1 MGDPEKLMHWWRDP
15 FTGQRLRARFRWAAL
30 LMLLPLVGLA
40 GVSAGALV
48 VSSSASA
55 ALDTAQQISGA
66 VSGTDEDVQHF
77 GLVALDVVIGR
88 GADDLTAMSTSEKE
102 VGADFETLE
111 TQPGMTAAELQALPA
126 LTSAWNATAAHRAAI
141 RLVATSAAIT
151 PATAS
156 TLEDQ
161 LDSDVKSLTGSVLS
175 LEAIGDA
182 HVAGLRLERE
192 AAVRTAAVAV
202 VLALG
207 LGLVIALWLSSRLA
221 QSVLRPLNALK
232 HATAR
237 LASGDLRQRVSAGG
251 TDEIAEL
258 GQAFDSLADQLDVQR
273 EVVLSRERRLEALVE
288 NVGDGILVVDADRKI
303 VFATPSFRAYLD
315 MESLATARLT
325 NIVHPDDLATVEEM
339 WDRGVAGGNGFAIDV
354 EARLKHTDGSWHH
367 VWARVTNRFGDPAV
381 AGMVINVS
389 DVSER
394 HQYEQRLT
402 FQALHDSLTGLANR
416 DWFAQQLDAA
426 ASAPGHQ
433 RVNSVLYVD
442 VDDFKRINDTLG
454 HQAGDAF
461 LVAVAERLVAA
472 VRPSDSVAR
481 LGGDEYAV
489 LLDGI
494 DAAEAIATAERLLVS
509 VQQPLVLGGQEIAP
523 RVSIGIASA
532 AGRVGSQT
540 MLADA
545 DLAMYFAKRSGKAQ
559 WQVFAPEMRTELLE
573 RLQLGEDLRVAIEA
587 GGITVHYQPVVA
599 LDTGMIVGAEALARW
614 RHPTRGWIGP
624 TVFIA
629 LAEELNLVER
639 IDAGV
644 LREACTQ
651 GRRWTDA
658 GLPVMRLAVNLS
670 GSNLARADLVASV
683 AGILEET
690 GFAAANL
697 EIELTEGV
705 VIAESDA
712 VLATLNDLKAL
723 GLHLAIDDFGT
734 GYSALSRLRALPF
747 DTLKVDKVFV
757 DELADANPGSTLAES
772 ILDMARV
779 LRLKVV
785 AEGVETSLQADFLR
799 SRGCDFAQGYL
810 FSRAVDPSAFEALLT
825 HSGRLGVAA
834 AAIA

>member
-1 MGDPEKLMHWWRDP
+1 MHWWRDP

-40 GVSAGALV
+40 GVSAGALL

-55 ALDTAQQISGA
+55 ALDTAQQVNGA
-66 VSGTDEDVQHF
+66 VSGADEDVQHF
-77 GLVALDVVIGR
+77 GLAALDVVIGR

-111 TQPGMTAAELQALPA
+111 TRPGMTAAQLQALPA
-126 LTSAWNATAAHRAAI
+126 LTSEWNATAAHRAAI
-141 RLVATSAAIT
+141 QLVATSAAIS

-161 LDSDVKSLTGSVLS
+161 LDSDVKSLTGKVLS

-182 HVAGLRLERE
+182 HVAGLRLERD
-192 AAVRTAAVAV
+192 AAVRTSAVAV

-237 LASGDLRQRVSAGG
+237 LASGDLRQRVAAGG

-258 GQAFDSLADQLDVQR
+258 GQAFDSLADQLDAQR
-273 EVVLSRERRLEALVE
+273 EVLLSRERRLEALVE
-288 NVGDGILVVDADRKI
+288 NVGDGILVVDADRRI
-303 VFATPSFRAYLD
+303 LFATPSFRAYLD
-315 MESLATARLT
+315 MASLATARLA
-325 NIVHPDDLATVEEM
+325 NVVHPDDLATVGDV
-339 WDRGVAGGNGFAIDV
+339 WDRSVAGGDGFAIDV

-472 VRPSDSVAR
+472 VRPSDAVAR

-494 DAAEAIATAERLLVS
+494 DAAEAVATAERLLVS
-509 VQQPLVLGGQEIAP
+509 VQQPLVLGGQEVAP

-559 WQVFAPEMRTELLE
+559 CQVFAPEMRTELLE

-705 VIAESDA
+705 VIAEVRCRARHAQRPQGARTSPRHRRLWHRILGALTAEGAPVRYAQGRQGFCRRAGRCESWINTGGEHPRHGTRAPPQGRRRRCGDI
-712 VLATLNDLKAL
+712 LAGRLPAQ
-723 GLHLAIDDFGT
+723 
-734 GYSALSRLRALPF
+734 SRL
-747 DTLKVDKVFV
+747 
-757 DELADANPGSTLAES
+757 
-772 ILDMARV
+772 
-779 LRLKVV
+779 
-785 AEGVETSLQADFLR
+785 
-799 SRGCDFAQGYL
+799 
-810 FSRAVDPSAFEALLT
+810 
-825 HSGRLGVAA
+825 
-834 AAIA
+834 

>member
-1 MGDPEKLMHWWRDP
+1 MHWWRNP

-55 ALDTAQQISGA
+55 ALDTAQQVSGVVSGA
-66 VSGTDEDVQHF
+66 DEDVQHF

-88 GADDLTAMSTSEKE
+88 GADDLTAMSTSEKQ
-102 VGADFETLE
+102 VGADFETLK
-111 TQPGMTAAELQALPA
+111 TQPGMTAAQLQALPG
-126 LTSAWNATAAHRAAI
+126 LTSEWNATAAHRAAI
-141 RLVATSAAIT
+141 RLVATSVAISPAA
-151 PATAS
+151 AS

-161 LDSDVKSLTGSVLS
+161 LDSDVKGLTNKLIG

-182 HVAGLRLERE
+182 HVGGLRLERD
-192 AAVRTAAVAV
+192 AAVRTSAVAV

-232 HATAR
+232 QATAR
-237 LASGDLRQRVSAGG
+237 LASGDLRHRVAQGG
-251 TDEIAEL
+251 NDEIAEL
-258 GQAFDSLADQLDVQR
+258 GQAFDSLADQLDAER
-273 EVVLSRERRLEALVE
+273 EAVLSRERRLEALVE
-288 NVGDGILVVDADRKI
+288 NVGDGILVVDAARKI
-303 VFATPSFRAYLD
+303 LFATPSFRAYLD
-315 MESLATARLT
+315 MESLATARLA
-325 NIVHPDDLATVEEM
+325 NIVHPDDLATVGEVWE
-339 WDRGVAGGNGFAIDV
+339 RSVAGGDGFALDV
-354 EARLKHTDGSWHH
+354 EARLKHADGSWHH

-416 DWFAQQLDAA
+416 DWFTQQLDAS
-426 ASAPGHQ
+426 ASAPDHQ

-461 LVAVAERLVAA
+461 LVAVAQRLVAA
-472 VRPSDSVAR
+472 VRPSDTVAR
-481 LGGDEYAV
+481 LVGDEYAV
-489 LLDGI
+489 LLDGT
-494 DAAEAIATAERLLVS
+494 DAAEAIATAKRLLVS
-509 VQQPLVLGGQEIAP
+509 VQQPLVLDGKEVAP

-532 AGRVGSQT
+532 AGRYGSQT

-559 WQVFAPEMRTELLE
+559 CQVFAPEMRTELLD
-573 RLQLGEDLRVAIEA
+573 RLQLGEDLRVAIDS
-587 GGITVHYQPVVA
+587 GGITVHYQPVIS
-599 LDTGMIVGAEALARW
+599 LDTGVIVGAEALARW

-644 LREACTQ
+644 LREACAQ
-651 GRRWTDA
+651 GRRWKDA

-723 GLHLAIDDFGT
+723 GLRLAIDDFGT
-734 GYSALSRLRALPF
+734 GYSALSRLRVLPF

-757 DELADANPGSTLAES
+757 DELADADPGSTLAES

-799 SRGCDFAQGYL
+799 RRGCDFAQGYL
-810 FSRAVDPSAFEALLT
+810 FSRAVESSDFEALLARG
-825 HSGRLGVAA
+825 GRLGVVA

>member
-1 MGDPEKLMHWWRDP
+1 MNWWRDP
-15 FTGQRLRARFRWAAL
+15 FTGRRLRARFRWAAL
-30 LMLLPLVGLA
+30 LILLPLIGLA

-48 VSSSASA
+48 VSSSASS
-55 ALDTAQQISGA
+55 ALDTAQQVTGVA
-66 VSGTDEDVQHF
+66 AGVDEDVQHF

-88 GADDLTAMSTSEKE
+88 GADDLSAMNTSEKQ
-102 VGADFETLE
+102 VGADFKTLE
-111 TQPGMTAAELQALPA
+111 TQPGMTVAQLQALPA
-126 LTSAWNATAAHRAAI
+126 LISLWNATAPHRVAI
-141 RLVATSAAIT
+141 RLVGTSVAVAPAA
-151 PATAS
+151 AS
-156 TLEDQ
+156 ALEDE
-161 LDSDVKSLTGSVLS
+161 LDSDVTSLTRRVLA
-175 LEAIGDA
+175 LEAIGEA
-182 HVAGLRLERE
+182 HVAGLRQERD
-192 AAVRTAAVAV
+192 AAVRTSAVAV
-202 VLALG
+202 VLALV
-207 LGLVIALWLSSRLA
+207 LGLAIALWLSSRLA

-232 HATAR
+232 QATAR
-237 LASGDLRQRVSAGG
+237 LASGDLRQRVAAGG
-251 TDEIAEL
+251 SDEIAEL
-258 GQAFDSLADQLDVQR
+258 GQAFDSLADQLGEERDAVR
-273 EVVLSRERRLEALVE
+273 SRERRLEALVE
-288 NVGDGILVVDADRKI
+288 NVGDGILVIDADRTI

-315 MESLATARLT
+315 LENLATTRLT
-325 NIVHPDDLATVEEM
+325 NIVHPDDLAKVGEV
-339 WDRGVAGGNGFAIDV
+339 WDRSASGGDGFAIDV
-354 EARLKHTDGSWHH
+354 EARLKHADGSWHH

-394 HQYEQRLT
+394 HQFEQRLT

-416 DWFAQQLDAA
+416 DWFAQQLDASA
-426 ASAPGHQ
+426 AGHQ
-433 RVNSVLYVD
+433 RINSVLYVD

-461 LVAVAERLVAA
+461 LVAVAERLVAG
-472 VRPSDSVAR
+472 VRPLDTVAR

-489 LLDGI
+489 LLDGT
-494 DAAEAIATAERLLVS
+494 DAAEAGATAERLLVS
-509 VQQPLVLGGQEIAP
+509 VQRPLVLAGKEVAP

-532 AGRVGSQT
+532 AGRAGSQT

-559 WQVFAPEMRTELLE
+559 FQVFTPEMRTELLD
-573 RLQLGEDLRVAIEA
+573 RLQLGEDLRTAIES
-587 GGITVHYQPVVA
+587 GGITVQYQPVVA
-599 LDTGMIVGAEALARW
+599 LDTGLIVGAEALARW

-629 LAEELNLVER
+629 LAEELGLVER
-639 IDAGV
+639 IDAAV

-651 GRRWTDA
+651 GRTWSDA

-670 GSNLARADLVASV
+670 GSNLARSDLVGSV

-734 GYSALSRLRALPF
+734 GYSALSRLRVLPF

-757 DELADANPGSTLAES
+757 DELADVDPGSTLAES

-810 FSRAVDPSAFEALLT
+810 FSRAVEPAAFEALIAQ
-825 HSGRLGVAA
+825 GERLGMAA
-834 AAIA
+834 VAIA

>member
-1 MGDPEKLMHWWRDP
+1 
-15 FTGQRLRARFRWAAL
+15 
-30 LMLLPLVGLA
+30 MLLPLVGLA
-40 GVSAGALV
+40 GVSAGALL

-55 ALDTAQQISGA
+55 ALDTAQQVSGA
-66 VSGTDEDVQHF
+66 VSGADEDVQHF
-77 GLVALDVVIGR
+77 GLAALDVVIGR

-111 TQPGMTAAELQALPA
+111 TQPGMTAAQLQALPA
-126 LTSAWNATAAHRAAI
+126 LTSEWNATAAHRAAI
-141 RLVATSAAIT
+141 RLVATSAAIS

-161 LDSDVKSLTGSVLS
+161 LDSDVKSLTGKVLS

-182 HVAGLRLERE
+182 HVAGLRLERD
-192 AAVRTAAVAV
+192 AAVRTSAVAV

-237 LASGDLRQRVSAGG
+237 LASGDLRQRVAAGG

-258 GQAFDSLADQLDVQR
+258 GQAFDSLADQLDAQR
-273 EVVLSRERRLEALVE
+273 EVLLSRERRLEALVE
-288 NVGDGILVVDADRKI
+288 NVGDGILVVDADRRI
-303 VFATPSFRAYLD
+303 LFATPSFRAYLD
-315 MESLATARLT
+315 MASLATARLA
-325 NIVHPDDLATVEEM
+325 NVVHPDDLATVGDV
-339 WDRGVAGGNGFAIDV
+339 WDRSVAGGDGFAIDV

-426 ASAPGHQ
+426 TSAPGHQ

-472 VRPSDSVAR
+472 VRPSDAVAR

-494 DAAEAIATAERLLVS
+494 DAAEAVATAERLLVA
-509 VQQPLVLGGQEIAP
+509 VQQPLVLGGQEVAP

-559 WQVFAPEMRTELLE
+559 CQVFAPEMRTELLE
-573 RLQLGEDLRVAIEA
+573 RLQLGEDLRVAIDA

-712 VLATLNDLKAL
+712 VLSTLNDLKAL
-723 GLHLAIDDFGT
+723 GLRLAIDDFGT
-734 GYSALSRLRALPF
+734 GYSVLSRLRSLPF

-757 DELADANPGSTLAES
+757 DELADANAGSTLAES

-810 FSRAVDPSAFEALLT
+810 FSRAVEPSAFEALLA
-825 HSGRLGVAA
+825 HGGRLGVAA

>member
-1 MGDPEKLMHWWRDP
+1 MHWWRDP

-30 LMLLPLVGLA
+30 LILLPLVGLA

-55 ALDTAQQISGA
+55 ALDTAQQVSGA
-66 VSGTDEDVQHF
+66 VSGADEDVQHF
-77 GLVALDVVIGR
+77 GLAALDVVIGR
-88 GADDLTAMSTSEKE
+88 GADDLTAMSSSEKE

-111 TQPGMTAAELQALPA
+111 TQPGMTAAQLQALPA
-126 LTSAWNATAAHRAAI
+126 LTSEWNATAAHRAAI
-141 RLVATSAAIT
+141 QLVATSAAIT
-151 PATAS
+151 PASAS

-161 LDSDVKSLTGSVLS
+161 LDSDVKSLTASVLS

-258 GQAFDSLADQLDVQR
+258 GQAFDSLADQLDAER

-288 NVGDGILVVDADRKI
+288 NVGDGILVVDTDRRI
-303 VFATPSFRAYLD
+303 AFATPSFRAYLD

-339 WDRGVAGGNGFAIDV
+339 WDRSVAGGNGFAIDV

-454 HQAGDAF
+454 HQSGDAF

-472 VRPSDSVAR
+472 VRPSDAVAQ

-509 VQQPLVLGGQEIAP
+509 VQQPLVLGGQEVAP

-559 WQVFAPEMRTELLE
+559 CQVFAPEMRTELLE

-705 VIAESDA
+705 VIAKSDA
-712 VLATLNDLKAL
+712 VLATLNELKAL
-723 GLHLAIDDFGT
+723 GLRLAIDDFGT

-810 FSRAVDPSAFEALLT
+810 FSRAVEPSAFETLLA
-825 HSGRLGVAA
+825 HGGRLGVAA

>member
-1 MGDPEKLMHWWRDP
+1 MHWWRDP

-55 ALDTAQQISGA
+55 ALDTAQQVSGA
-66 VSGTDEDVQHF
+66 VSGADEDVQHF
-77 GLVALDVVIGR
+77 GLAALDVVIGR

-102 VGADFETLE
+102 VGADFSTLE
-111 TQPGMTAAELQALPA
+111 TQPGMTAAQLRALPA
-126 LTSAWNATAAHRAAI
+126 LTSEWDATAAHRAAI
-141 RLVATSAAIT
+141 RLVATSAAIS

-182 HVAGLRLERE
+182 HVAGLRLERD
-192 AAVRTAAVAV
+192 AAVRTSAVAV

-237 LASGDLRQRVSAGG
+237 LASGDLRQRVAAGG
-251 TDEIAEL
+251 SDEIAEL
-258 GQAFDSLADQLDVQR
+258 GQAFDSLADQLDAQR
-273 EVVLSRERRLEALVE
+273 EVLLSRERRLEALVE

-303 VFATPSFRAYLD
+303 LFATPSFRAYLD
-315 MESLATARLT
+315 MESLATARLA
-325 NIVHPDDLATVEEM
+325 NVVHPDDLATVGDV
-339 WDRGVAGGNGFAIDV
+339 WDRSVAGGDGFAIDV

-454 HQAGDAF
+454 HHAGDAF

-472 VRPSDSVAR
+472 VRPSDAVAR

-509 VQQPLVLGGQEIAP
+509 VQQPLVLGGQEVAP

-532 AGRVGSQT
+532 AGRAGSQT

-559 WQVFAPEMRTELLE
+559 CQVFAPEMRTELLE

-587 GGITVHYQPVVA
+587 GGISVHYQPVVA

-651 GRRWTDA
+651 GRRWKDA

-723 GLHLAIDDFGT
+723 GLRLAIDDFGT
-734 GYSALSRLRALPF
+734 GYSALSRLRSLPF

-810 FSRAVDPSAFEALLT
+810 FSRAVEPSAFEALLA
-825 HSGRLGVAA
+825 HGGRLGVAA

>member
-1 MGDPEKLMHWWRDP
+1 M
-15 FTGQRLRARFRWAAL
+15 
-30 LMLLPLVGLA
+30 
-40 GVSAGALV
+40 
-48 VSSSASA
+48 
-55 ALDTAQQISGA
+55 
-66 VSGTDEDVQHF
+66 
-77 GLVALDVVIGR
+77 
-88 GADDLTAMSTSEKE
+88 
-102 VGADFETLE
+102 
-111 TQPGMTAAELQALPA
+111 
-126 LTSAWNATAAHRAAI
+126 
-141 RLVATSAAIT
+141 
-151 PATAS
+151 
-156 TLEDQ
+156 
-161 LDSDVKSLTGSVLS
+161 
-175 LEAIGDA
+175 
-182 HVAGLRLERE
+182 
-192 AAVRTAAVAV
+192 
-202 VLALG
+202 
-207 LGLVIALWLSSRLA
+207 
-221 QSVLRPLNALK
+221 
-232 HATAR
+232 
-237 LASGDLRQRVSAGG
+237 
-251 TDEIAEL
+251 
-258 GQAFDSLADQLDVQR
+258 
-273 EVVLSRERRLEALVE
+273 
-288 NVGDGILVVDADRKI
+288 
-303 VFATPSFRAYLD
+303 
-315 MESLATARLT
+315 
-325 NIVHPDDLATVEEM
+325 
-339 WDRGVAGGNGFAIDV
+339 
-354 EARLKHTDGSWHH
+354 
-367 VWARVTNRFGDPAV
+367 
-381 AGMVINVS
+381 
-389 DVSER
+389 
-394 HQYEQRLT
+394 
-402 FQALHDSLTGLANR
+402 HDSLTGLANR

-426 ASAPGHQ
+426 TSAPGHQ

-472 VRPSDSVAR
+472 VRPSDAVAR

-494 DAAEAIATAERLLVS
+494 DAAEAVATAERLLVS
-509 VQQPLVLGGQEIAP
+509 VQQPLVLGGQEVAP

-559 WQVFAPEMRTELLE
+559 CQVFAPEMRTELLE
-573 RLQLGEDLRVAIEA
+573 RLQLGEDLRVAIDA

-683 AGILEET
+683 ARILEET

-712 VLATLNDLKAL
+712 VLSTLNDLKAL
-723 GLHLAIDDFGT
+723 GLRLAIDDFGT
-734 GYSALSRLRALPF
+734 GYSALSRLRSLPF

-757 DELADANPGSTLAES
+757 DELADANAGSTLAES

-810 FSRAVDPSAFEALLT
+810 FSRAVEPSAFEALLA
-825 HSGRLGVAA
+825 HGGRLGVAA